1 LIWGYP
7 LSTTSRGNLIIGQ
20 SGGATAVIN
29 ASLVG
34 AVEAAL
40 TDSRIDGIYGMLHGI
55 EGLLK
60 QDIIDLRQQPTSLWS
75 QLRHTPSAAL
85 GSCRYKLQDNDLERV
100 IDIFRRYD
108 IRYVLYIGG
117 NDSADTA
124 HQLVQAA
131 RDSNYELHIISVP
144 KTIDNDLPLTDHC
157 PGYGSAARFIAL
169 ATMDST
175 MNTISIPWHY
185 PVKVIETMGRDA
197 GWLTASS
204 ALGKR
209 DETDPPHIILVPE
222 QPFIAERFLTQVEEV
237 YRRIGYV
244 IIVAAETI
252 RDEKGLALGS
262 IGQTGSDA
270 FHHPLLSG
278 AAQNLVELIKQRLKL
293 RARFDKPGDLQR
305 MASTC
310 ISQSDQDEAYLVG
323 KMGAQ
328 AVLSGESDKMVT
340 LVRHDQ
346 PAYHCTS
353 GLVDL
358 AQVAN
363 VQRLLPDEYLDANK
377 TMVTQSFYDYAL
389 PLIGEPLPQYRRLET
404 TRLTKR

>member
-1 LIWGYP
+1 L
-7 LSTTSRGNLIIGQ
+7 TATSRGNLIIGQ

-34 AVEAAL
+34 VVEAAL
-40 TDSRIDGIYGMLHGI
+40 ADTRVDGIYGMLHGI

-60 QDIIDLRQQPTSLWS
+60 EDIIDLRQQPTSLWP
-75 QLRHTPSAAL
+75 QIQHTPSAAL
-85 GSCRYKLQDNDLERV
+85 GSCRYKLQDSDLERV

-108 IRYVLYIGG
+108 IRYMLYIGG

-124 HQLVQAA
+124 HRLSEAA
-131 RDSNYELHIISVP
+131 HQSNYDLSIISIP
-144 KTIDNDLPLTDHC
+144 KTIDNDLPYTDHC
-157 PGYGSAARFIAL
+157 PGYGSAARFLAL

-197 GWLTASS
+197 GWLTVAS

-209 DETDPPHIILVPE
+209 DEVDPPHIILTPE
-222 QPFIAERFLTQVEEV
+222 HPFIVDRFLTQVEEI

-252 RDEKGLALGS
+252 RDEKGQALGTV
-262 IGQTGSDA
+262 GQVGTDA
-270 FHHPLLSG
+270 FQHPLLSG
-278 AAQNLVELIKQRLKL
+278 AAQNLVELVKQHLKL

-310 ISQSDQDEAYLVG
+310 ISTTDQQEAYLVG
-323 KMGAQ
+323 KMGTQ
-328 AVLSGESDKMVT
+328 AALSGESDKMVA

-346 PAYHCTS
+346 PTYHCTTD
-353 GLVDL
+353 LVDL
-358 AQVAN
+358 AEIAN
-363 VQRLLPDEYLDANK
+363 VQRLLPVEYLDANK
-377 TMVTQSFYDYAL
+377 TMVTQHFYDYAL
-389 PLIGEPLPQYRRLET
+389 PLIGEPLPHYKRLET
-404 TRLTKR
+404 TRLIRR

>member
-1 LIWGYP
+1 
-7 LSTTSRGNLIIGQ
+7 
-20 SGGATAVIN
+20 
-29 ASLVG
+29 
-34 AVEAAL
+34 
-40 TDSRIDGIYGMLHGI
+40 MLHGI

-60 QDIIDLRQQPTSLWS
+60 EDIIDLRQQPASLWP

-85 GSCRYKLQDNDLERV
+85 GSCRYKLQDSDLERV
-100 IDIFRRYD
+100 IEIFRRYN
-108 IRYVLYIGG
+108 IRYMLYIGG

-124 HQLVQAA
+124 HLLSEAA
-131 RDSNYELHIISVP
+131 RQSNYDLSIISVP
-144 KTIDNDLPLTDHC
+144 KTIDNDLPHTDHC
-157 PGYGSAARFIAL
+157 PGYGSAARFLAL

-197 GWLTASS
+197 GWLTVAS

-209 DETDPPHIILVPE
+209 DEIDPPHIILTPE
-222 QPFIAERFLTQVEEV
+222 HPFIADRFLAQVEDI

-252 RDEKGLALGS
+252 RDEKGQALGTV
-262 IGQTGSDA
+262 GQVGTDA
-270 FHHPLLSG
+270 FQHPLLSG
-278 AAQNLVELIKQRLKL
+278 AAQNLVELVKQRLKL

-310 ISQSDQDEAYLVG
+310 ISATDQQEAYLVG
-323 KMGAQ
+323 QMGTQ
-328 AVLSGESDKMVT
+328 AALGGESDKMVT

-346 PAYHCTS
+346 PTYHCTTD
-353 GLVDL
+353 LVEL
-358 AQVAN
+358 AEVAN
-363 VQRLLPDEYLDANK
+363 VQRLLPVEYMDESK
-377 TMVTQSFYDYAL
+377 TMVTQSFYEYAL
-389 PLIGEPLPQYRRLET
+389 PLIGEPLPHYKRLET